1 MSNQDKNY
9 PKIGTLCGPK
19 WQISCW
25 NSLDYAKPEN
35 IGPHSE
41 YIQEHDSFIVL
52 SEQIRTWEGDYSFLI
67 LTKIGIKYIN
77 RLYMNPINNHLSTL
91 SEA

>member
-1 MSNQDKNY
+1 MISSTEN
-9 PKIGTLCGPK
+9 PKTF
-19 WQISCW
+19 S
-25 NSLDYAKPEN
+25 
-35 IGPHSE
+35 
-41 YIQEHDSFIVL
+41 DSGQLLKIPSASPSGV
-52 SEQIRTWEGDYSFLI
+52 RTTCVWTWEGDYSFLI